1 MKRILMIC
9 VALLGMVLT
18 SCHQD
23 EDDLFTTAAITL
35 AAEQGTTVERVQGS
49 VQLTNLNTRQVT
61 TTAEFDGNIARV
73 TLLRGVYSVLVEG
86 SMQYKDANG
95 ETSVRQFRAT
105 SDYLEF
111 ASKSLNVATLN
122 IVWM

>member
-35 AAEQGTTVERVQGS
+35 AAEQGTTVERVQGT

-61 TTAEFDGNIARV
+61 TTAEFDGNIAHV
-73 TLLRGVYSVLVEG
+73 TLLRGAYSVLVEG
-86 SMQYKDANG
+86 SMQYKNANG

>member
-1 MKRILMIC
+1 MKRILMIG
-9 VALLGMVLT
+9 VALLGMLLA

-23 EDDLFTTAAITL
+23 EDDLFATAAITL
-35 AAEQGTTVERVQGS
+35 AAGEGTTVERVQGT

-73 TLLRGVYSVLVEG
+73 TLLRGAYSVLVEG

>member
-35 AAEQGTTVERVQGS
+35 AAEQGTTVERVQGT

-73 TLLRGVYSVLVEG
+73 TLLRGAYSVLVEG
-86 SMQYKDANG
+86 SMQYKNANG

>member
-35 AAEQGTTVERVQGS
+35 AAGEGTTVERVQGT

-73 TLLRGVYSVLVEG
+73 TLLRGAYSVLVEG

>member
-35 AAEQGTTVERVQGS
+35 AAEQGTTVERVQGT

-61 TTAEFDGNIARV
+61 TTAEFDGNITRV
-73 TLLRGVYSVLVEG
+73 TLLRGAYSVLVEG

>member
-9 VALLGMVLT
+9 VALLGMVLA
-18 SCHQD
+18 SCYQD

-35 AAEQGTTVERVQGS
+35 TAEEGTTVERVQGT

-73 TLLRGVYSVLVEG
+73 SLLRGVYSVLVEG
-86 SMQYKDANG
+86 SMQYENAHG
-95 ETSVRQFRAT
+95 ATGVRQFRAT

>member
-23 EDDLFTTAAITL
+23 EDNLFTTAAITL
-35 AAEQGTTVERVQGS
+35 AAEQGTTVERVQGT

-73 TLLRGVYSVLVEG
+73 TLLRGAYSVLVEG

>member
-9 VALLGMVLT
+9 VALLGMVLA

-35 AAEQGTTVERVQGS
+35 TAEEGTTVERVQGT
-49 VQLTNLNTRQVT
+49 VQLTNLNTRQ
-61 TTAEFDGNIARV
+61 FDGNIARV
-73 TLLRGVYSVLVEG
+73 SLLRGVYSVQVEG
-86 SMQYKDANG
+86 SMLYKDAHG
-95 ETSVRQFRAT
+95 ATGVRQFRAT

>member
-23 EDDLFTTAAITL
+23 EDNLFTTAAITL
-35 AAEQGTTVERVQGS
+35 AAEQGTTVERVQGT

-73 TLLRGVYSVLVEG
+73 TLLRGAYSVLVEG
-86 SMQYKDANG
+86 SMQYKNANG
-95 ETSVRQFRAT
+95 ETGVRQFRAT

>member
-1 MKRILMIC
+1 MKKILMIY
-9 VALLGMVLT
+9 VALLGLVLT

-35 AAEQGTTVERVQGS
+35 TAEQGTTIERVQGT
-49 VQLTNLNTRQVT
+49 VRLTNLNTRQVT
-61 TTAEFDGNIARV
+61 TSAEFDGNIARV
-73 TLLRGVYSVLVEG
+73 TLLRGAYSVLVEG
-86 SMQYKDANG
+86 SIQYKDAHG
-95 ETSVRQFRAT
+95 TTAVKQFRAT

-111 ASKSLNVATLN
+111 ANKSLNVATLN

>member
-35 AAEQGTTVERVQGS
+35 TAEKGTTVERVQGT

>member
-35 AAEQGTTVERVQGS
+35 AAGEGTTVERVQGT

-73 TLLRGVYSVLVEG
+73 TLLRGAYSVLVEG

-122 IVWM
+122 VVWM

>member
-1 MKRILMIC
+1 MIC
-9 VALLGMVLT
+9 VALLGMVLA

-35 AAEQGTTVERVQGS
+35 IAEEGTTVERVQGT

-73 TLLRGVYSVLVEG
+73 SLLRGVYSVLVEG
-86 SMQYKDANG
+86 SMQYEDAHG
-95 ETSVRQFRAT
+95 ATGVRQFRAT

>member
-35 AAEQGTTVERVQGS
+35 AAEQGTMVERVQGT

-73 TLLRGVYSVLVEG
+73 TLLRGAYSVLVEG

>member
-35 AAEQGTTVERVQGS
+35 AAGEGTTVERVQGT

-122 IVWM
+122 IV

>member
-1 MKRILMIC
+1 MCGSAGNGTRIVPPGRGRSLYH
-9 VALLGMVLT
+9 G
-18 SCHQD
+18 SYHP
-23 EDDLFTTAAITL
+23 TA
-35 AAEQGTTVERVQGS
+35 EEGTTVERVQGM

-73 TLLRGVYSVLVEG
+73 SLLRGVYSVLVEG
-86 SMQYKDANG
+86 SMQYKDAHG
-95 ETSVRQFRAT
+95 ATGVRQFRAT

>member
-9 VALLGMVLT
+9 VALMGMVLT

-35 AAEQGTTVERVQGS
+35 AAEQGTTVERVQGT

-73 TLLRGVYSVLVEG
+73 TLLRGAYSVLVEG

>member
-9 VALLGMVLT
+9 VALLGMVLA

-35 AAEQGTTVERVQGS
+35 AAEQGTTVERVQGT

-86 SMQYKDANG
+86 SIQYKDANG
-95 ETSVRQFRAT
+95 ETFVRQFRAT

-111 ASKSLNVATLN
+111 ASKSLNVTTLN

>member
-35 AAEQGTTVERVQGS
+35 AAEQGTTVERVQGT
-49 VQLTNLNTRQVT
+49 VQLINLNTRQVT

-73 TLLRGVYSVLVEG
+73 TLLRGAYSVLVEG
-86 SMQYKDANG
+86 SMQYKHANG

>member
-35 AAEQGTTVERVQGS
+35 AAEQGTTVERVQGT

-73 TLLRGVYSVLVEG
+73 TLLRGAYSVLVEG

-95 ETSVRQFRAT
+95 ATGVRQFRAT

>member
-35 AAEQGTTVERVQGS
+35 AAEEGTTVERVQGT
-49 VQLTNLNTRQVT
+49 VQLINLNTRQVT

-73 TLLRGVYSVLVEG
+73 TLLRGAYSVLVEG

>member
-23 EDDLFTTAAITL
+23 DDDLFTTAAITL
-35 AAEQGTTVERVQGS
+35 AAEQGTTVERVQGT

-73 TLLRGVYSVLVEG
+73 TLLRGAYSVLVEG

>member
-35 AAEQGTTVERVQGS
+35 AAEQGTTVERVQGT

-73 TLLRGVYSVLVEG
+73 TLLRGAYSVLVEG
-86 SMQYKDANG
+86 SMQYKNANG

-111 ASKSLNVATLN
+111 ACKSLNVATLN

>member
-35 AAEQGTTVERVQGS
+35 AAEQGTTVERVQGT

-61 TTAEFDGNIARV
+61 TTAEFDGNTARV
-73 TLLRGVYSVLVEG
+73 TLLRGAYSVLVEG
-86 SMQYKDANG
+86 SMQYKNANG

>member
-18 SCHQD
+18 SCHKD

-35 AAEQGTTVERVQGS
+35 AAGEGTTVERVQGT

-73 TLLRGVYSVLVEG
+73 TLLRGAYSVLVEG
-86 SMQYKDANG
+86 SMQYKDANC

>member
-1 MKRILMIC
+1 MKRILMIG

-35 AAEQGTTVERVQGS
+35 TAEEGTTVERVQGT

-73 TLLRGVYSVLVEG
+73 TLLRGAYSVLVEG

>member
-1 MKRILMIC
+1 MIC

-23 EDDLFTTAAITL
+23 EDDFFTTAAITL
-35 AAEQGTTVERVQGS
+35 AAEQGTTVERVQGT

-73 TLLRGVYSVLVEG
+73 TLLRGAYSVLVEG